1 MHCIFEALRSLMKLL
16 STWLVR
22 SARKERA
29 SKTPVKAETVEDF
42 GVFSS
47 RERKEELLLAVKS
60 IRMRQ
65 MSRERTK
72 QMPHRSRSVKSE
84 SDVPVVVKSVED
96 WLTDTTRDATLI

>member
-1 MHCIFEALRSLMKLL
+1 MR
-16 STWLVR
+16 
-22 SARKERA
+22 
-29 SKTPVKAETVEDF
+29 DF

-96 WLTDTTRDATLI
+96 CRVKLKQMLSARPVGKTLR